1 MTNSR
6 TRRVLAVPTASW
18 VVSFG
23 STLTQSFAPAA
34 PRTSPD
40 ARAARRSLLDQVRRL
55 EEESVGLFC
64 SAWPRKG
71 LDLPPARPPGAGPRL
86 LSMGELE
93 ELRDGLVEQVGRGR
107 AALGERGR
115 AEEQKRRLIEQMLLD
130 PESHRWVHVSNED
143 IGEPGCTHWHVRPR
157 WGPLGML
164 MRWWRVVVSSGC
176 P

>member
-1 MTNSR
+1 VTSAL
-6 TRRVLAVPTASW
+6 TRRV
-18 VVSFG
+18 
-23 STLTQSFAPAA
+23 APPA

-40 ARAARRSLLDQVRRL
+40 ERAARRTLLDQVRRL
-55 EEESVGLFC
+55 EEEWVGIFC

-71 LDLPPARPPGAGPRL
+71 LDLLPETPSRTRPRL
-86 LSMGELE
+86 LSLGELE
-93 ELRDGLVEQVGRGR
+93 ELRDDLVGQVRRGR
-107 AALGERGR
+107 AALDERGL
-115 AEEQKRRLIEQMLLD
+115 AEEHNRRLIEAMLLD

-157 WGPLGML
+157 FGLLGIL

>member
-1 MTNSR
+1 
-6 TRRVLAVPTASW
+6 LAA
-18 VVSFG
+18 
-23 STLTQSFAPAA
+23 STLTQRFAPAD
-34 PRTSPD
+34 PRTLPD
-40 ARAARRSLLDQVRRL
+40 ERAARRTLLDQVRRL

-71 LDLPPARPPGAGPRL
+71 LDLLPTPPSSAGPRL
-86 LSMGELE
+86 LTLGELE
-93 ELRDGLVEQVGRGR
+93 QLRDDLVERVRRGR
-107 AALGERGR
+107 AALAERGR
-115 AEEQKRRLIEQMLLD
+115 AEEQSRRLIEKMLLD

-157 WGPLGML
+157 YGLLGMM

>member
-1 MTNSR
+1 
-6 TRRVLAVPTASW
+6 LAASALAQR
-18 VVSFG
+18 F
-23 STLTQSFAPAA
+23 TPAA

-40 ARAARRSLLDQVRRL
+40 ERAARRTLLDQVRRL

-64 SAWPRKG
+64 SVWPRKG
-71 LDLPPARPPGAGPRL
+71 LLLPATAQRAGPRL
-86 LSMGELE
+86 LTLGELE
-93 ELRDGLVEQVGRGR
+93 ELRDELVKHLRRGR
-107 AALGERGR
+107 AALEERGR
-115 AEEQKRRLIEQMLLD
+115 AEEGSRLLIEEMLLA

-157 WGPLGML
+157 YGLLGML

>member
-1 MTNSR
+1 M
-6 TRRVLAVPTASW
+6 AA
-18 VVSFG
+18 
-23 STLTQSFAPAA
+23 STLTRQVAPPV

-40 ARAARRSLLDQVRRL
+40 ERAARRTLLDQVRRL

-71 LDLPPARPPGAGPRL
+71 LDLIPETHSGTGSRL
-86 LSMGELE
+86 LTMGELE
-93 ELRDGLVEQVGRGR
+93 ELRDDLVEQVRRGR
-107 AALGERGR
+107 AALDERGL
-115 AEEQKRRLIEQMLLD
+115 AEEHNRRLIEAMLLD

-157 WGPLGML
+157 FGLLGIL

>member
-1 MTNSR
+1 M
-6 TRRVLAVPTASW
+6 AA
-18 VVSFG
+18 
-23 STLTQSFAPAA
+23 STLTQRRQAPVA

-40 ARAARRSLLDQVRRL
+40 ERAARRTLLDQVRRL

-71 LDLPPARPPGAGPRL
+71 LDLLPATPPGAGPRL
-86 LSMGELE
+86 LSLGELE
-93 ELRDGLVEQVGRGR
+93 ELRDQLVEQLGRGR
-107 AALGERGR
+107 AALAERGR
-115 AEEQKRRLIEQMLLD
+115 AEEGSRRLIEEMLLD

-157 WGPLGML
+157 YGLLGML

-176 P
+176 T

>member
-1 MTNSR
+1 LAAS
-6 TRRVLAVPTASW
+6 VLAQP
-18 VVSFG
+18 
-23 STLTQSFAPAA
+23 FAPAA
-34 PRTSPD
+34 APASPD
-40 ARAARRSLLDQVRRL
+40 ERAARRTLLDQVRRL

-71 LDLPPARPPGAGPRL
+71 VDLVPARSPGVGPRL

-93 ELRDGLVEQVGRGR
+93 QLRDDLVEQVGSGR
-107 AALGERGR
+107 AALEERGV
-115 AEEQKRRLIEQMLLD
+115 AEEHNRRLIERMLMD
-130 PESHRWVHVSNED
+130 PERHRWVHVSNED

>member
-1 MTNSR
+1 
-6 TRRVLAVPTASW
+6 LAAN
-18 VVSFG
+18 
-23 STLTQSFAPAA
+23 TLTRHVAPPA

-40 ARAARRSLLDQVRRL
+40 ERAARRTLLDQVRRL

-64 SAWPRKG
+64 SAWPRTG
-71 LDLPPARPPGAGPRL
+71 LDLLPAMPQRAGPRL
-86 LSMGELE
+86 LSLGELE
-93 ELRDGLVEQVGRGR
+93 ELRDSLVDRVRRAR
-107 AALGERGR
+107 AALDERGL
-115 AEEQKRRLIEQMLLD
+115 AEEHNRRLIEEMLLD

-157 WGPLGML
+157 WGILGML

>member
-1 MTNSR
+1 M
-6 TRRVLAVPTASW
+6 AA
-18 VVSFG
+18 
-23 STLTQSFAPAA
+23 STLTRHVAPPA

-40 ARAARRSLLDQVRRL
+40 ERAARRTLLDQVRRL

-71 LDLPPARPPGAGPRL
+71 LDLLPGRTPLSAGPRL
-86 LSMGELE
+86 LTMGELE
-93 ELRDGLVEQVGRGR
+93 ELRDDLVEQVRRGR
-107 AALGERGR
+107 VALDERGL
-115 AEEQKRRLIEQMLLD
+115 AEEHNRRLIEEMLLD

-157 WGPLGML
+157 YGLLGML
-164 MRWWRVVVSSGC
+164 MRWWRVVISSGC

>member
-1 MTNSR
+1 
-6 TRRVLAVPTASW
+6 LAA
-18 VVSFG
+18 
-23 STLTQSFAPAA
+23 STLAQRSTPAA

-40 ARAARRSLLDQVRRL
+40 ERAARRTLLDQVRRL
-55 EEESVGLFC
+55 EEESAGLFC

-71 LDLPPARPPGAGPRL
+71 LDLIPAAPRCGGPRL
-86 LSMGELE
+86 MTLGELE
-93 ELRDGLVEQVGRGR
+93 ELRDTLVEHVRRGR
-107 AALGERGR
+107 AVLAERGL
-115 AEEQKRRLIEQMLLD
+115 AEERSRRLIEKMLLD

-157 WGPLGML
+157 FGLLGML

>member
-1 MTNSR
+1 
-6 TRRVLAVPTASW
+6 LAA
-18 VVSFG
+18 
-23 STLTQSFAPAA
+23 STLTRQPAQPAPLTA
-34 PRTSPD
+34 PD
-40 ARAARRSLLDQVRRL
+40 ERAARRTLLDQVRRL

-71 LDLPPARPPGAGPRL
+71 LDLLHDPAAMRAGPRL
-86 LSMGELE
+86 LTMGELE
-93 ELRDGLVEQVGRGR
+93 ELRDELVAQLRRGR
-107 AALGERGR
+107 VALDERGL
-115 AEEQKRRLIEQMLLD
+115 AEEHNRRLIEGMLLD

-157 WGPLGML
+157 CGLLGIL

>member
-1 MTNSR
+1 
-6 TRRVLAVPTASW
+6 LAAS
-18 VVSFG
+18 
-23 STLTQSFAPAA
+23 TITQRFAPAD
-34 PRTSPD
+34 PRTLPD
-40 ARAARRSLLDQVRRL
+40 ERAARRTLLDQVRRL

-71 LDLPPARPPGAGPRL
+71 LDLLPATPSSAGPRL
-86 LSMGELE
+86 LTLGELE
-93 ELRDGLVEQVGRGR
+93 QLRDDLVERVRRGR
-107 AALGERGR
+107 AALAERGR
-115 AEEQKRRLIEQMLLD
+115 AEEQSRRLIEEMLLD

-157 WGPLGML
+157 YGLLGMM